1 MSRHAGRP
9 PICNITAMQNP
20 HRRLFLGR
28 SFSAAKVAA
37 AGVLLPGA
45 ARAFS
50 PASTAGARRLSFNHL
65 HTNERTALVYAVG
78 GDFVPRALD
87 HLNHFLRDH
96 YTQEVGQMDPELY
109 NLLHAVR
116 RELGT
121 ELPFDVISGY
131 RSPHTNETL
140 RTTRGGGVAKRSLHM
155 DGKAI
160 DVRLPGV
167 ALTDLRDAALSLKA
181 GGVGFYESDNF
192 VHIDTG
198 RVRSWG

>member
-1 MSRHAGRP
+1 
-9 PICNITAMQNP
+9 MQNP

-28 SFSAAKVAA
+28 GARVAQVA
-37 AGVLLPGA
+37 VAGVLLPGA
-45 ARAFS
+45 ANRALAFAPTS
-50 PASTAGARRLSFNHL
+50 SADARRLSFNHL
-65 HTNERTALVYAVG
+65 HTNERTALVYAMG
-78 GDFVPRALD
+78 QDFVPSALS

-96 YTQEVGQMDPELY
+96 YSGAVGQMDPELY
-109 NLLHAVR
+109 NVLHRVR

-121 ELPFDVISGY
+121 ELPFHVISGY

-155 DGKAI
+155 EGRAI

-167 ALTDLRDAALSLKA
+167 ALTDLRDAAISLKA
-181 GGVGFYESDNF
+181 GGVGYYERSNF

>member
-1 MSRHAGRP
+1 MSRLADRP

-28 SFSAAKVAA
+28 SLSAAKVAA

-45 ARAFS
+45 ARAIS

-116 RELGT
+116 RELST

-167 ALTDLRDAALSLKA
+167 PLADLRDAALSLGM
-181 GGVGFYESDNF
+181 GGVGFYPREQF
-192 VHIDTG
+192 VHVDTG
-198 RVRSWG
+198 PVRRW

>member
-1 MSRHAGRP
+1 M
-9 PICNITAMQNP
+9 NNP
-20 HRRLFLGR
+20 HRRRFLGR
-28 SFSAAKVAA
+28 SLGVAHVA
-37 AGVLLPGA
+37 MAGVWLPGA

-50 PASTAGARRLSFNHL
+50 PASTQEARRLSFNHL
-65 HTNERTALVYAVG
+65 HTHERTALVYALG
-78 GDFVPRALD
+78 NDFVPTALTQ
-87 HLNHFLRDH
+87 LNHFLRDH

-109 NLLHAVR
+109 HLLHRVR

-121 ELPFDVISGY
+121 ELPFHVISGY

-167 ALTDLRDAALSLKA
+167 TLTDLRDAALSLKA
-181 GGVGFYESDNF
+181 GGVGYYAQDDF

-198 RVRSWG
+198 RVRSW

>member
-1 MSRHAGRP
+1 MK
-9 PICNITAMQNP
+9 NP
-20 HRRLFLGR
+20 HRRQFLGR
-28 SFSAAKVAA
+28 SLGAAPIAA
-37 AGVLLPGA
+37 AAVLVPGA
-45 ARAFS
+45 GRALAAAPAAALDARQLA
-50 PASTAGARRLSFNHL
+50 FNHL
-65 HTNERTALVYAVG
+65 HTHERIALVYANG
-78 GDFVPRALD
+78 TDFVPPALTS
-87 HLNHFLRDH
+87 LNHFLRDH
-96 YTQEVGQMDPELY
+96 YSGDVGVIDPELF

-121 ELPFDVISGY
+121 AQPFDVISGY

-167 ALTDLRDAALSLKA
+167 ALTDLRDAAIGLKL
-181 GGVGFYESDNF
+181 GGVGYYAQDNF

-198 RVRSWG
+198 RVRNWG

>member
-1 MSRHAGRP
+1 MH
-9 PICNITAMQNP
+9 NP

-28 SFSAAKVAA
+28 GARVAQIAA

-45 ARAFS
+45 ASCALAFA
-50 PASTAGARRLSFNHL
+50 PASSADARRLSFNHL
-65 HTNERTALVYAVG
+65 HTNERTALVYALG
-78 GDFVPRALD
+78 RDFVPRALD

-96 YTQEVGQMDPELY
+96 YSGEVGQMDPQLY
-109 NLLHAVR
+109 HLLHRVR
-116 RELGT
+116 LELGT
-121 ELPFDVISGY
+121 ELPFHVISGY

-140 RTTRGGGVAKRSLHM
+140 RTTRGGGVARRSLHM

-167 ALTDLRDAALSLKA
+167 QLSDLRDAAIALKA
-181 GGVGFYESDNF
+181 GGVGYYARDNF

-198 RVRSWG
+198 RVRSW